1 MGNIVNDIVD
11 EVNIKPNKSKRI
23 IKIVIS
29 VACSMV
35 VLAFAFGQ
43 FKSSF
48 FNRMDSLE
56 EKLDKQTIAVEQ
68 LSTDMNAGFEAVD
81 TKIDKV
87 YTDGLTIFN
96 NFQEYNDAQLGLII
110 DYGSGNKD
118 MLKRMLEISSMKQTQ
133 QVETQIETA
142 KKEEPTYKGEVEF
155 VPIEDGRDVSIAVT
169 SLQNEPFMNEVNLI
183 EIETGDTIF
192 HITGALK
199 KYYNSINKNKYEVG
213 ALIDSPKYPNRY
225 DFSYRNKR

>member
-11 EVNIKPNKSKRI
+11 EVNIKPNNTKRT
-23 IKIVIS
+23 IKIVVSI
-29 VACSMV
+29 ACSLI

-48 FNRMDSLE
+48 FNIMDSLE
-56 EKLDKQTIAVEQ
+56 DKVDKQTIVVEQ
-68 LSTDMNAGFEAVD
+68 LTTNMNAGFETVD

-142 KKEEPTYKGEVEF
+142 KKEEPTPYKPEISVVPFKEVDYIGMTYFIEVE
-155 VPIEDGRDVSIAVT
+155 T
-169 SLQNEPFMNEVNLI
+169 K
-183 EIETGDTIF
+183 DTIF
-192 HITGALK
+192 NVTGATK
-199 KYYNSINKNKYEVG
+199 KFVEQIDKNKYEVG
-213 ALIDSPKYPNRY
+213 SALENKRY
-225 DFSYRNKR
+225 SDLYDVSYRKKNK